1 MSDEIL
7 NIFKQNFIKIIENTI
22 PEKRKETE
30 ELLSSTMEELIASI
44 GQIEKNM
51 TELLEKIQ
59 KLKPN

>member
-1 MSDEIL
+1 MSNEIL

-51 TELLEKIQ
+51 AELLEKIQ